1 MNSNQYLKS
10 LVSELTLLSNET
22 EWVEFKVNNKE
33 PQLIGEYISALS
45 NSAALEGKKY
55 AYLLWGVDDNT
66 HEIIGTN
73 FEPKKLKKGNEEL
86 ENWLYRLISPKI
98 NFKFYEVDIEVDI
111 DSKKVV
117 LLEIEKAIEKPVQ
130 FSGIEYIRI
139 GSYKKLLKEFPVKE
153 RDLWRKFDLSSYE
166 DQIAKANMDE
176 SELLNL
182 LDYPSYF
189 DLMDIPLPEERKT
202 IIMKLAEEEIIKKND
217 SGSWDITN
225 LGAILFAKEL
235 SKFKFL
241 KRKAVRVIQYKG
253 NSRIETIREKEGSK
267 GYAVGFEGLISYIDN
282 MLPRNEIIGKALR
295 KEHPIYPQLAIREL
309 VANAIIHQDF
319 SIRGTGPMIE
329 IFSDRMEITNPG
341 VPLVDIERFI
351 DTPPKSRNESLA
363 SFMRRMGICE
373 ERGSGFDKV
382 VFETEFYQ
390 LPAPVVEAYS
400 EHTKVILFAHKDF
413 KVMTKE
419 EKIHACYLHSCL
431 KYVTRDYLTN
441 ASLRE
446 RFGLD
451 SKSSATVS
459 RIIKDSLEK
468 GVVKLKDPETAPR
481 YYKYVP
487 FWS

>member
-98 NFKFYEVDIEVDI
+98 NFKFYEVDI

-390 LPAPVVEAYS
+390 LAAPVVEAYS

>member
-1 MNSNQYLKS
+1 MKTNEYLKS
-10 LVSELTLLSNET
+10 LVHELALLSNET
-22 EWVEFKVNNKE
+22 EWVEFKVNNKD

-55 AYLLWGVDDNT
+55 AYLLWGIDDAT
-66 HEIIGTN
+66 HEIVGTS
-73 FEPKKLKKGNEEL
+73 FEPRKFKKGNEEF

-98 NFKFYEVDIEVDI
+98 NFKFYEVDIN
-111 DSKKVV
+111 SKKVV
-117 LLEIEKAIEKPVQ
+117 ILEIEKAIEKPVQ
-130 FSGIEYIRI
+130 FSGSEYIRI
-139 GSYKKLLKEFPVKE
+139 GSYKKSLKEFPGKE

-176 SELLNL
+176 SELLKL

-202 IIMKLAEEEIIKKND
+202 IIEKLTGEEIIIKND
-217 SGSWDITN
+217 AGSWDITN

-235 SKFKFL
+235 SDFKYL
-241 KRKAVRVIQYKG
+241 KRKVVRVIQYKG
-253 NSRIETIREKEGSK
+253 NSRIETIREQEGGR
-267 GYAVGFEGLISYIDN
+267 GYAVGFEGLIGYIDN
-282 MLPRNEIIGKALR
+282 LLPRNEIIGKALR
-295 KEHPIYPQLAIREL
+295 KERPIYPQLAIREL

-341 VPLVDIERFI
+341 VPLVDSERFL
-351 DTPPKSRNESLA
+351 DMPPKSRNEALA

-390 LPAPVVEAYS
+390 LPAPVVEVFS

-413 KVMTKE
+413 KKMTKE
-419 EKIHACYLHSCL
+419 EKIRACYLHACL
-431 KYVTRDYLTN
+431 RYVTRDFLTN
-441 ASLRE
+441 TSLRE
-446 RFGLD
+446 RFGLG
-451 SKSSATVS
+451 SESSATTS
-459 RIIKDSLEK
+459 RIIKASVEQ
-468 GVVKLKDPETAPR
+468 GVIKLKNSDTAPR
-481 YYKYVP
+481 HYKYVP

>member
-98 NFKFYEVDIEVDI
+98 NFKFYEVDI

-267 GYAVGFEGLISYIDN
+267 GYAVGFEGPISYIDN

>member
-98 NFKFYEVDIEVDI
+98 NFKFYEVDI

-176 SELLNL
+176 SDLLNL

>member
-98 NFKFYEVDIEVDI
+98 NFKFYEVDI

-202 IIMKLAEEEIIKKND
+202 IIMKLAEEEII
-217 SGSWDITN
+217 
-225 LGAILFAKEL
+225 
-235 SKFKFL
+235 
-241 KRKAVRVIQYKG
+241 
-253 NSRIETIREKEGSK
+253 
-267 GYAVGFEGLISYIDN
+267 
-282 MLPRNEIIGKALR
+282 
-295 KEHPIYPQLAIREL
+295 
-309 VANAIIHQDF
+309 
-319 SIRGTGPMIE
+319 
-329 IFSDRMEITNPG
+329 
-341 VPLVDIERFI
+341 
-351 DTPPKSRNESLA
+351 
-363 SFMRRMGICE
+363 
-373 ERGSGFDKV
+373 
-382 VFETEFYQ
+382 
-390 LPAPVVEAYS
+390 
-400 EHTKVILFAHKDF
+400 
-413 KVMTKE
+413 
-419 EKIHACYLHSCL
+419 
-431 KYVTRDYLTN
+431 
-441 ASLRE
+441 
-446 RFGLD
+446 
-451 SKSSATVS
+451 
-459 RIIKDSLEK
+459 
-468 GVVKLKDPETAPR
+468 
-481 YYKYVP
+481 
-487 FWS
+487 

>member
-66 HEIIGTN
+66 HETIGTN

-98 NFKFYEVDIEVDI
+98 NFKFYEVDI

-139 GSYKKLLKEFPVKE
+139 GSYKKLLKEFPVQE

>member
-98 NFKFYEVDIEVDI
+98 NFKFYEVDI